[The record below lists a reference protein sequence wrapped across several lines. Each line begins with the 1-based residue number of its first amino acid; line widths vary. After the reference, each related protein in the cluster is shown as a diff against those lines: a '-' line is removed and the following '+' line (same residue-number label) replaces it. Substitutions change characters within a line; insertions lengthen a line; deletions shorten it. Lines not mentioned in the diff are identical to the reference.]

1 MAVSKAQ
8 QRAAIEYV
16 REKTR
21 SFVFRCNK
29 KYDADI
35 IAFLESK
42 GNVSGYLK
50 DTVRLMSTI
59 DPDIGSPWTKGK
71 HYARYALRDIKAG
84 ERVGVGDIETREIES
99 DNEDADDA

>member
-71 HYARYALRDIKAG
+71 KYARHALRDIKAG

-99 DNEDADDA
+99 DDEDADDA